1 MIQKFMKLPTTKKI
15 VGWAICLTTLY
26 IVIAVIAHCV
36 YNRSMPEDITDLVK
50 VIDTGTIIAYMAK
63 SGFENAT
70 DTKYRQC
77 GGSEQ

>member
-1 MIQKFMKLPTTKKI
+1 MIQKFIKLPTTKKI

-26 IVIAVIAHCV
+26 ICIAVIAHCV

-50 VIDTGTIIAYMAK
+50 VIDVGTIIAYMAK

-70 DTKYRQC
+70 DTKYNNTS
-77 GGSEQ
+77 GEQ